1 MRSKMSEEK
10 DNQLWFSHDCNAKDD
25 PKIILLIDELGLEG
39 FGIFWVLIETLRA
52 QKSYKLQL
60 KAVDAL
66 ARRYNTTSQ
75 KMRVVIE
82 SYDLFQI
89 DGDKF
94 FFSPSLLRRMKKW
107 DAKRQLACENGK
119 KGAQAKKE
127 KQDAQVAELL
137 NFSSQ
142 DSIKDSLSNPQ
153 AITQHNNIEH
163 FTYNTTQTLEE
174 ELDEFFEYV
183 MKNSK
188 KKIVSIGGYKTSLRK
203 LFNEGDTDFLNDLN
217 NWRKDKADLLETNLL
232 ISVKGVTVNYNNLQC
247 TILGVQKIDQNM
259 FKIFFTNNQI
269 YHCKTSDFYHAF
281 KDFYQKSAS

>member
-1 MRSKMSEEK
+1 MQEEK

-52 QKSYKLQL
+52 QKGYKLQL

-82 SYDLFQI
+82 SYDLFAI

-107 DAKRQLACENGK
+107 DEKRQLASESGK

-127 KQDAQVAELL
+127 KLAAQEALL
-137 NFSSQ
+137 LGFSLQ
-142 DSIKDSLSNPQ
+142 DSTKGGLSNPP

-163 FTYNTTQTLEE
+163 FIYNTTQTLEE
-174 ELDEFFEYV
+174 ELDEFFEYI
-183 MKNSK
+183 MKNTK
-188 KKIVSIGGYKTSLRK
+188 KEIISRGGYKTRLQE
-203 LFNEGDTDFLNDLN
+203 LYENNDTGILNEFK
-217 NWRKDKADLLETNLL
+217 NWRQVKADSLEIDLL
-232 ISVKGVTVNYNNLQC
+232 ISLKGVIINYNNVQC
-247 TILGVQKIDQNM
+247 TIHGVQKINQNT
-259 FKIFFTNNQI
+259 FKIFFTNDEI
-269 YHCKTSDFYHAF
+269 YHCPAAVFYRTF